1 MKVSVSPSAPPG
13 EAPKTLPLVIEPV
26 RGWTGGVFKEVWEYR
41 ELLYFLVWR
50 DLKVRYKQ
58 TAIGAAWAVLQPLLA
73 AALFTL
79 VFSQFARVPSDG
91 LPYPLFAYAGL
102 LPWQLFSYAL
112 TESTN
117 SVVTHQQLI
126 KKVYFPRIF
135 LPLTPVLAGLVD
147 FPIASVVL
155 IALLAVFKVGIGWKI
170 LALPLALAMAVLVT
184 FSVAIWL
191 AALNVKYR
199 DVRHAVPFLIQV
211 WFFATPIVYPSSLI
225 PQYLRASWALNPMA
239 SVVDIFRWALLGSTP
254 PPAAALAASLGAVL
268 LLLAGGLRFFRAVE
282 ATIADVV

>member
-1 MKVSVSPSAPPG
+1 MEATPSLDVAPGP
-13 EAPKTLPLVIEPV
+13 PPRSPLVIEPV
-26 RGWTGGVFKEVWEYR
+26 RGWTGGIFREAWEYR

-73 AALFTL
+73 ALLFTL
-79 VFSQFARVPSDG
+79 VFGRFAGVPSDG

-126 KKVYFPRIF
+126 KKVFFPRIF
-135 LPLTPVLAGLVD
+135 LPLTPVLAALVD
-147 FPIASVVL
+147 FAVAGAVMIL
-155 IALLAVFKVGIGWKI
+155 LLAVFQVGVTWKV
-170 LALPLALAMAVLVT
+170 LVLPLAVAMAVVAA
-184 FSVAIWL
+184 FSVAVWL

-199 DVRHAVPFLIQV
+199 DVRYAVPFLVQV
-211 WFFATPIVYPSSLI
+211 WFFATPIVYPSSLL
-225 PQYLRASWALNPMA
+225 PEQWRTVWALNPMA
-239 SVVDIFRWALLGSTP
+239 SVVDTFRWALLGAP
-254 PPAAALAASLGAVL
+254 PPPLAALGASLAAVL
-268 LLLAGGLRFFRAVE
+268 LLLAAGLRFFRAVE

>member
-1 MKVSVSPSAPPG
+1 MNASSTHLLAPSDTPRAH
-13 EAPKTLPLVIEPV
+13 LVIEPV
-26 RGWTGGVFKEVWEYR
+26 QGWSGGVFKEAWEYR

-73 AALFTL
+73 ALLFTV
-79 VFSQFARVPSDG
+79 VFSRFAGVPSDG

-126 KKVYFPRIF
+126 KKIYFPRIF
-135 LPLTPVLAGLVD
+135 LPLTPVVAALVD
-147 FPIASVVL
+147 FAVAASVLAV
-155 IALLAVFKVGIGWKI
+155 LLAVFKVGLSWK
-170 LALPLALAMAVLVT
+170 ALVLPVAVGMAVLAA
-184 FSVAIWL
+184 FSVAVWL

-199 DVRHAVPFLIQV
+199 DVRYAVPFLAQV

-225 PQYLRASWALNPMA
+225 PEHLRAVWALNPMA
-239 SVVDIFRWALLGSTP
+239 SVVDIFRWALLGSPSP
-254 PPAAALAASLGAVL
+254 PLAALGASLAVVL
-268 LLLAGGLRFFRAVE
+268 LLLAAGLRFFRSVE
-282 ATIADVV
+282 ATIADLV

>member
-1 MKVSVSPSAPPG
+1 MNAAPAQAQA
-13 EAPKTLPLVIEPV
+13 APNAPRAHLVIEPV
-26 RGWTGGVFKEVWEYR
+26 RGWTGGIFNEAWEYR

-73 AALFTL
+73 ALLFTV
-79 VFSQFARVPSDG
+79 VFSRFAGVPSDG

-126 KKVYFPRIF
+126 KKIFFPRIF
-135 LPLTPVLAGLVD
+135 LPLTPVLAALVD
-147 FPIASVVL
+147 FAVAGAVL
-155 IALLAVFKVGIGWKI
+155 AVLLAVFKVGVTWKVVV
-170 LALPLALAMAVLVT
+170 LPLAVALAVLAA
-184 FSVAIWL
+184 FSVAVWL
-191 AALNVKYR
+191 AAANVKYR
-199 DVRHAVPFLIQV
+199 DVRYAVPFLAQV

-225 PQYLRASWALNPMA
+225 PEHLRALWALNPMA
-239 SVVDIFRWALLGSTP
+239 SVVDIFRWALLGSAP
-254 PPAAALAASLGAVL
+254 PPLAALGASLAAVL
-268 LLLAGGLRFFRAVE
+268 LLLAAGLRFFRSVE
-282 ATIADVV
+282 ATIADLV